1 MELRTERKAVSRSR
15 GADRQRAAAPDG
27 CDCDCAALLMLLRC
41 MLILTRPWLE
51 FELEVGWLSRSSR
64 QSAAVSGLA
73 ETRERDRRPL
83 CPDCRLCWTRSWG
96 WLEV

>member
-41 MLILTRPWLE
+41 MLILTRP
-51 FELEVGWLSRSSR
+51 
-64 QSAAVSGLA
+64 LA
-73 ETRERDRRPL
+73 R
-83 CPDCRLCWTRSWG
+83 
-96 WLEV
+96 V